1 MTLRTLLKTTSKAA
15 ILSAASA
22 VLIGCGGGGG
32 SSSTPAQAAPP
43 APAPAPVVNFD
54 VAGTVSGLE
63 GQIVIDVN
71 GETITQD
78 VDGGF
83 EFTDAVVSGD
93 DVTISVTSDPF
104 GQSCEITTPLMI
116 TNVSSDATGV
126 VVECTDIPVANVSV
140 KNFFTGE
147 DIAGAEVSLSR
158 QDGEETIT
166 ESVTVDD
173 AGIAAFEVPL
183 SAGRLSFSTDP
194 VGFGAQSTIIDAPSE
209 ADLIT
214 TDLFV
219 QAVDITMTFDNAV
232 GGDVMMGDDS
242 LATLPAN
249 GFVDANGAQVVGD
262 VNLEL
267 TVIDPSQ
274 SVDLMPGD
282 FQAQDPETGETSQ
295 IESFGALDLTFE
307 DSAGNPVQLAE
318 GETATLRIPVAER
331 VAAGA
336 PATMPLYFYDEEAG
350 FWVEE
355 GSADLMTLPS
365 GEQAYEGTVGHF
377 TTWNA
382 DRRSE
387 TVQATGCV
395 VDSEGQPLAGI
406 RIRSE
411 GVNYI
416 GSSRS
421 ISDVQGVFT
430 IPVRV
435 NSVQRLATFRGVQSR
450 TVTVS
455 SAAEDFTF
463 SDAADPGSCL
473 VVGTTV
479 TGGLAT
485 GSAAITLTWGE
496 NPRDLDSHL
505 FGVPE
510 TETEENVPFEI
521 FFGNREQT
529 INGQTLFLDVDDTRS
544 FGPEIV
550 TVPNFPYEGVYTYAV
565 NLFSGTGTIASSPA
579 RVEVNLGG
587 DITVYGPPEGEPT
600 TCWGVLRFI
609 VDAQG
614 AVTLETIGTW
624 EESGF
629 CRSGD
634 GIFDANDAGQKPA
647 FVSQKV
653 RTK

>member
-15 ILSAASA
+15 ILSSASA
-22 VLIGCGGGGG
+22 VLIGCGGGG
-32 SSSTPAQAAPP
+32 SSSTPAQAVP
-43 APAPAPVVNFD
+43 PAPAPVVNFD

-83 EFTDAVVSGD
+83 EFTDVVVSGS
-93 DVTISVTSDPF
+93 DVTISLVSDPF

-219 QAVDITMTFDNAV
+219 Q
-232 GGDVMMGDDS
+232 G
-242 LATLPAN
+242 
-249 GFVDANGAQVVGD
+249 
-262 VNLEL
+262 
-267 TVIDPSQ
+267 Q

-463 SDAADPGSCL
+463 ADAADPDSCL

>member
-15 ILSAASA
+15 ILSSASA
-22 VLIGCGGGGG
+22 VLIGCGGGG
-32 SSSTPAQAAPP
+32 SSSTPAQAVP
-43 APAPAPVVNFD
+43 PAPAPVVNFD

-83 EFTDAVVSGD
+83 EFTDVVVSGS
-93 DVTISVTSDPF
+93 DVTISLVSDPF

-331 VAAGA
+331 VAEGA

-355 GSADLMTLPS
+355 GS
-365 GEQAYEGTVGHF
+365 
-377 TTWNA
+377 
-382 DRRSE
+382 
-387 TVQATGCV
+387 VQATGCV

-450 TVTVS
+450 TVTLS

-463 SDAADPGSCL
+463 ADAADPDSCL